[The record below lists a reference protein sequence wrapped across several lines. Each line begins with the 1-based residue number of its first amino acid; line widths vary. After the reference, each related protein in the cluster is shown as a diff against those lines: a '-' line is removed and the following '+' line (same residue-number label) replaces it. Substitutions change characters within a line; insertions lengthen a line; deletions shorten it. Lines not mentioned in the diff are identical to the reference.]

1 MYTILIRFY
10 LITILLQECAQRLT
24 DAEALARR
32 AHEEYSDWLGTPFAA
47 YILYSSM
54 CVSRAPGTY
63 IWLQIGHT
71 YGHRLHIGAYVV
83 AGALS
88 PTTLAALSFRCVAAE
103 AQAHGSSVPLTFVL
117 IHTCCL
123 LPYSL
128 LACLLT

>member
-1 MYTILIRFY
+1 MRTMYTLLLRFY

-63 IWLQIGHT
+63 MAADWAHLWSQTAYRCIRGSRRALADDAGRAQLPL
-71 YGHRLHIGAYVV
+71 RRCRGAGREDIMYRRS
-83 AGALS
+83 A
-88 PTTLAALSFRCVAAE
+88 TLN
-103 AQAHGSSVPLTFVL
+103 
-117 IHTCCL
+117 TC
-123 LPYSL
+123 
-128 LACLLT
+128 

>member
-1 MYTILIRFY
+1 MTTALTTYSTPHAL
-10 LITILLQECAQRLT
+10 LLQPCAQRLA
-24 DAEALARR
+24 DAEALAQR
-32 AHEEYSDWLGTPFAA
+32 AHEEYSDWLGTLLP
-47 YILYSSM
+47 YT
-54 CVSRAPGTY
+54 VPHAPG
-63 IWLQIGHT
+63 HP
-71 YGHRLHIGAYVV
+71 YGCRLGAYVIAGWVRMV